1 MKKPLDPADLNVTS
15 FDTSSTLTTAQL
27 VTIQPQL
34 PTTDPTAETRC
45 FYCPIDYSFDCM

>member
-15 FDTSSTLTTAQL
+15 FDTVPSTTAHL
-27 VTIQPQL
+27 LYQPQL

-45 FYCPIDYSFDCM
+45 FYCPIDYTFDCI